1 MYEAIEL
8 HFNFSNIMDYLH
20 PVLLCNLCGWQEING
35 TFVIRKYHGCKK
47 RNRNGTRKLIDYF
60 RGIKCSKPT
69 LYPYWIKTKD
79 KYTYKCKTYLTR
91 NLDTFMNLDS

>member
-47 RNRNGTRKLIDYF
+47 RNRNGTRKL
-60 RGIKCSKPT
+60 
-69 LYPYWIKTKD
+69 
-79 KYTYKCKTYLTR
+79 
-91 NLDTFMNLDS
+91 